1 MICFRDMTFCDYW
14 RDCKNAPDCHR
25 PLTDKVL
32 ADARAWWGKDGAPIA
47 VYTEKPECHSAAMEE
62 QDG

>member
-32 ADARAWWGKDGAPIA
+32 ADARVWWGKDGAPIA
-47 VYTEKPECHSAAMEE
+47 VYTEKPKCHEPK
-62 QDG
+62 